1 MAGAHV
7 LGLRVGDIVPA
18 SWTLGGEYLIDPAQ
32 RFAVGEHVV
41 VTRNDRRLGI
51 GAVLREAAPLVYDV
65 MTSRETSGV
74 PASVIRWRPAPLPP
88 HRAADALREVA
99 PRGRVK
105 EVPPPRT
112 KWTRRVPPPVPTGHA
127 ASLTPY

>member
-7 LGLRVGDIVPA
+7 PGLRVGDIVPA

-88 HRAADALREVA
+88 HRAAGGLRECGTPLQA
-99 PRGRVK
+99 ARR
-105 EVPPPRT
+105 PP
-112 KWTRRVPPPVPTGHA
+112 
-127 ASLTPY
+127 